1 MRPDHLEKLNQWFMV
16 EIAALKTEGASEQDF
31 KDPAVAD
38 LALRKIFDA
47 HFEQIRSDRDLTDEI
62 FAVVS
67 NQAFPSDLREIA
79 EQAREQGN
87 LGIGHYLE
95 LVAAHREGQTS

>member
-1 MRPDHLEKLNQWFMV
+1 MRPDHLEKLNQWFLE
-16 EIAALKTEGASEQDF
+16 EIAVLKAEGANEQDL

-38 LALRKIFDA
+38 LALRKIFEA
-47 HFEQIRSDRDLTDEI
+47 HFEQIRGDRDLTDEA

-79 EQAREQGN
+79 RQAQVQGD

-95 LVAAHREGQTS
+95 LIADYREGQTS